1 MTRYAVIGLGKA
13 GRAVA
18 GLLAEQGLLVSAWT
32 RNEATGAA
40 AVAKLPA
47 LAPLLQTGGAPAAGE
62 AEVVILAVPDDQ
74 LSAVARGAVATNS
87 RPEERVWLH
96 LSGASGYE
104 ALGATAGP
112 RGLCHP
118 LQSLRGDAGDREAL
132 LGAFFAI
139 DGEGRALDAA
149 RSLAERL
156 GGRPEQVP
164 GEARAAYHLAAALAG
179 NAPYA
184 TMQAALT
191 VIAAANIDSPALRAG
206 LARLAH
212 GATANMLL
220 APPAEALTGPF
231 ARGDAGTV
239 LRHADRLRA
248 TPELLPL
255 YAALGQ
261 LWLELAEARGLSDRA
276 IAALSAALAATE
288 EPRREG

>member
-1 MTRYAVIGLGKA
+1 MSRYAVIGLGKA

-18 GLLAEQGLLVSAWT
+18 GILAEQGLLAAAWS
-32 RNEATGAA
+32 RSEATASA
-40 AVAKLPA
+40 AVAALPT
-47 LAPLLQTGGAPAAGE
+47 LAPLLRTGGAPFAGT

-74 LSAVARGAVATNS
+74 LATVARGAAATN
-87 RPEERVWLH
+87 PEADRRVWLH
-96 LSGASGYE
+96 LSGASGFE
-104 ALGATAGP
+104 VLGIVGGP

-118 LQSLRGDAGDREAL
+118 LQSLRGTAEDRAAL
-132 LGAFFAI
+132 AGAFFAI
-139 DGEGRALDAA
+139 DGEGAALQAA
-149 RSLAERL
+149 RQLATLL

-164 GEARAAYHLAAALAG
+164 GPARTAYHLAAALAG

-191 VIAAANIDSPALRAG
+191 VIAAAGIDSPALRDG

-220 APPAEALTGPF
+220 ASPAAALTGPF

-239 LRHADRLRA
+239 ARHATRLRE

-261 LWLELAEARGLSDRA
+261 LWLELAEQRGLSERG
-276 IAALSAALAATE
+276 IAALSAALAAAE
-288 EPRREG
+288 EASRGA